1 LEQWLYEHMPP
12 YSWHLPAW
20 QEDSIEIAV
29 LCIILFG
36 VCAGV
41 YKLIEIAR
49 RRWKR

>member
-1 LEQWLYEHMPP
+1 MEQWLYEHMPP

-29 LCIILFG
+29 LCIILFSAS
-36 VCAGV
+36 AGV